1 MLAKLIPLME
11 QMWPRNPMNTL
22 ADLFSWR
29 GHGTPPLPPSVL
41 FHMDN
46 PYVVG
51 LLCIAR
57 IHLNAFNDQYT
68 GPKISKVYR
77 SYGTLGGLTRDDGEL
92 AVLVD
97 VMKRWDKVEVRER
110 SRYDVNTPESILVDA
125 HANKPIRFSNWFS
138 NDAEGMRAGQ
148 VYGLFYDKLFT
159 ENWPRYSSVLGY
171 VMAWNIDQIDASH
184 PIFCTYVRDNMEE
197 VVQSRIEKRFGPNPQ
212 KFTWNFGDWWLL
224 YPVAVSILKDK
235 PVETNNLNMFF
246 KWVFRKDWTKDF
258 WPQEWIILAAIS
270 KTFEHFR
277 EHVYTMGKYR
287 RSHMVKW
294 MTEVAFIHQ
303 DAIKLTRHQL
313 GDIAPQLI
321 KLALKKPEYAFLNKI
336 IMEM

>member
-1 MLAKLIPLME
+1 MLAKLIPMME
-11 QMWPRNPMNTL
+11 QLWPKNPMNTL
-22 ADLFSWR
+22 TDLFSWR
-29 GHGTPPLPPSVL
+29 GHETNPLPPTIL
-41 FHMDN
+41 HHMDN
-46 PYVVG
+46 PYVLG
-51 LLCIAR
+51 MLCIAR
-57 IHLNAFNDQYT
+57 IHLNAFNDKIT

-77 SYGTLGGLTRDDGEL
+77 AYGTPEAITRDDNEL
-92 AVLVD
+92 KCLADTML
-97 VMKRWDKVEVRER
+97 RWGRVEVRER
-110 SRYDVNTPESILVDA
+110 LRYDANVPEAILVDTLA
-125 HANKPIRFSNWFS
+125 GKPVRFSNWFT

-148 VYGLFYDKLFT
+148 VYGLFYDKLFV

-184 PIFCTYVRDNMEE
+184 SLFCQFIRDNMEE
-197 VVQSRIEKRFGPNPQ
+197 VVQARIEKRFGTNPQ

-224 YPVAVSILKDK
+224 YPVAMSILKDK
-235 PVETNNLNMFF
+235 PVETNNLNMFY

-270 KTFEHFR
+270 KTFEHFK

-294 MTEVAFIHQ
+294 ITEVAFIHQ
-303 DAIKLTRHQL
+303 DAIKLTRQQL

-321 KLALKKPEYAFLNKI
+321 KMALKKDEYKFLNKI